1 MVGTMDAPAGDV
13 RNLQILFGLVLAI
26 TPRSSKNKNELP
38 ATRIHRQCNPR
49 AIEVAFLSMPAI
61 NFFAQEQLLVLQDWY
76 LASGQSL
83 EPIDATVR
91 DDRGPL
97 PGTFFLHNIWMF
109 GCTKPTSEVTAVAQT
124 PPCRYHLGLG
134 IYNVQTAVEGMDG
147 NKRSHLLHLCGQLL
161 RLVLIPCHV
170 DGEPYQWTRTTA
182 ISFAAEMDG
191 HVLGTLC
198 AVTMVLLTN
207 RLDLMHSRTLWCR

>member
-1 MVGTMDAPAGDV
+1 MQP
-13 RNLQILFGLVLAI
+13 QSH
-26 TPRSSKNKNELP
+26 RSSISLNE
-38 ATRIHRQCNPR
+38 
-49 AIEVAFLSMPAI
+49 
-61 NFFAQEQLLVLQDWY
+61 DWY

-97 PGTFFLHNIWMF
+97 PSTFFLHNIWMF

-147 NKRSHLLHLCGQLL
+147 NKRSHLLAFVRGTATPRPHPMPCGRRAL
-161 RLVLIPCHV
+161 PV
-170 DGEPYQWTRTTA
+170 DPHNGNFFC
-182 ISFAAEMDG
+182 S
-191 HVLGTLC
+191 
-198 AVTMVLLTN
+198 
-207 RLDLMHSRTLWCR
+207 